1 MKKEIK
7 YDYAILIPC
16 LSRGGAE
23 LQCIALAND
32 LVRLRKKVIL
42 ISFKKVENDI
52 LPKINKKIKLYE
64 LNKKK
69 GKIMEIF
76 KLIFSLYRLLK
87 VFNPSKLILFLSY
100 SEKIYIILRFL
111 GLKINAI
118 TFIRSGINIPSPL
131 HSFYGKYLGSIFE
144 EIYINSVV
152 NFFPALKF
160 YSRIPIFFPNYLHLP
175 SSINK
180 CNFKK
185 SEIKIIYIARYI
197 VSKNHKFLFESL
209 LVNSNL
215 KNIKIYLLGDSNKK
229 NLSYIYDLIQKYG
242 LEEKVCIN
250 FNVDDVY
257 SLLREMNVMVFCSN
271 YTEGHPNAL
280 LEGMACGLNI
290 LCSNKYSDLGMPINY
305 YKDDCTKSFN
315 DELDAI
321 INENRIINY
330 QNYLD
335 YLNSYK
341 KLRNYILKTKF

>member
-1 MKKEIK
+1 
-7 YDYAILIPC
+7 
-16 LSRGGAE
+16 
-23 LQCIALAND
+23 
-32 LVRLRKKVIL
+32 
-42 ISFKKVENDI
+42 
-52 LPKINKKIKLYE
+52 
-64 LNKKK
+64 
-69 GKIMEIF
+69 
-76 KLIFSLYRLLK
+76 
-87 VFNPSKLILFLSY
+87 
-100 SEKIYIILRFL
+100 
-111 GLKINAI
+111 
-118 TFIRSGINIPSPL
+118 
-131 HSFYGKYLGSIFE
+131 
-144 EIYINSVV
+144 
-152 NFFPALKF
+152 
-160 YSRIPIFFPNYLHLP
+160 
-175 SSINK
+175 
-180 CNFKK
+180 
-185 SEIKIIYIARYI
+185 IKIIYIARYI